1 MYRLGV
7 VLSLNLALVAALVTV
22 GITARSI
29 AVFAEGGDYL
39 LDAVGVAVA
48 IYAMRLTARQ
58 PSADRPTGRLGANS
72 TAAIINAGWLVAL
85 ELIVVIVAAD
95 RLITGT
101 PHVSGLPVLIVSGV
115 AAVVMTIGA
124 FVLRGDDDDDDDDDD
139 GDLSVAAVLLD
150 TIADAAA
157 AAGVAI
163 TGGIILAAGGL
174 YWLDPAVALAV
185 AVVIGWHAVALIR
198 KVLRRRGGRSADPG
212 DVEDADQFGSAVHVE
227 GDQS

>member
-58 PSADRPTGRLGANS
+58 PSTDRPTGRLGANS

-124 FVLRGDDDDDDDDDD
+124 FVLRGDDDDDD

>member
-58 PSADRPTGRLGANS
+58 PSTDRPTGRLGANS

-124 FVLRGDDDDDDDDDD
+124 FVLRGDDDDDEDD